1 MSITKLTMN
10 EKVSL
15 LKELYQDI
23 ASKGQE
29 GDTMLAHINPYEAE
43 LLKAHGGS
51 GTINPST
58 GLPEFKGAVKAAV
71 KIAPYALAAYGGYSF
86 AAAGGFGAAAGAA
99 TWTGTAATTAGSIGA
114 VGVTASGIGIGTAL
128 QAAGLGLKVY
138 GGIQERKYQKQ
149 QSAFS
154 RQAIAQKNAAD
165 AQRNRYNQLQSKR
178 QRIAAAR
185 QMRIQQAGISGS
197 MGNVLGQGG
206 TSGYVGA
213 IGSLSSQAAAN
224 IGNINTAQ
232 GYGNDI
238 SRLNTMSANY
248 TSQANDAG
256 SKASMWSD
264 TNLLGGSLFKDS
276 ERYANFANKIFT

>member
-71 KIAPYALAAYGGYSF
+71 KIAPYVAAAYGGYQF
-86 AAAGGFGAAAGAA
+86 AAAGGFGAAAGG
-99 TWTGTAATTAGSIGA
+99 WTGTAATTAGSIGS
-114 VGVTASGIGIGTAL
+114 VGVVSAGGIGIGTAL

-256 SKASMWSD
+256 SKANMWSD

>member
-86 AAAGGFGAAAGAA
+86 AAAGGFAAAGATTA
-99 TWTGTAATTAGSIGA
+99 SIHTGIAGIAAT
-114 VGVTASGIGIGTAL
+114 TASGIGIGTAL

-248 TSQANDAG
+248 TTQANEAG